1 MKFLVL
7 FLLCATVLPAAA
19 AQLPAY
25 EALRTIGR
33 EKGDTLLRSIV
44 EMRGSSGAPQPSEWL
59 VSLRDP
65 AARSGLREFVV
76 GSKGIRSERT
86 PVVGT
91 VGSASAM
98 SASSLNLDS
107 TGAFNTANKEAA
119 KAKLGFDTLSYVLKN
134 RKGTPAWTVRLFD
147 STGLEVGMLEISA
160 KDGLIVTPLRRPVI
174 TPAAGSSPAPVTGPS
189 SSSTNNPWIEGGGL
203 VGHSKRWGQNAWRTT
218 SETAVRVGD
227 SISAF
232 FVGRPAATP
241 PGGN

>member
-1 MKFLVL
+1 MKIPVL
-7 FLLCATVLPAAA
+7 LLLCATALPAAA

-33 EKGDTLLRSIV
+33 EKGESLLRSIV

-65 AARSGLREFVV
+65 SARSGIREFVV

-86 PVVGT
+86 PVVSAAGT
-91 VGSASAM
+91 ASAM

-119 KAKLGFDTLSYVLKN
+119 KAKLGFDTLNYVLKN
-134 RKGTPAWTVRLFD
+134 RKGVPAWTVRLFD

-160 KDGLIVTPLRRPVI
+160 KDGQTVTPLRRPVM
-174 TPAAGSSPAPVTGPS
+174 TTGERPSAAPSPAPSGGPADN
-189 SSSTNNPWIEGGGL
+189 TWVEGGGL
-203 VGHSKRWGQNAWRTT
+203 VGHSKRWGQNAWKTT
-218 SETAVRVGD
+218 SETAGRVGD
-227 SISAF
+227 TISAF

-241 PGGN
+241 AGGN